1 MKTSQKQFTELF
13 LLFIFLIFP
22 KIDLISIPTYHQGIR
37 IEDIVVL
44 LLFFILSYNRKIQIN
59 KEELGYNFIL
69 YFFIFLFSCAVASVY
84 FPQRMVVIMRYL
96 EYIIIIIYFN
106 RYSINTDSI
115 YKILRIYLLLNLIA
129 VILQQLNMLGELSS
143 LGYEAPA
150 NKTDDRPTGLTG
162 GPWELANC
170 SAIIF
175 FCLLMDQKQSVQLK
189 LIFSIIS
196 IFLIFITSSRTVMV
210 AMFVALSIYS
220 FQNYINRSKVI
231 FIFLL
236 LVVIAGVSYVTLSE
250 LEINTVYKG
259 IPNLVKE
266 SIVNQKIPP
275 LLELDGK
282 LWSLAYR
289 LKFWLWYY
297 EMYSTNLVTYI
308 FGIGAVGMYTES
320 AFLRVLFGTGIV
332 GFIFVLY
339 SMRKIHLFMLSFLL
353 ISGLTLDLM
362 MSFKIFFIVFIYF
375 YLINKRAYE
384 NRN

>member
-1 MKTSQKQFTELF
+1 M
-13 LLFIFLIFP
+13 
-22 KIDLISIPTYHQGIR
+22 
-37 IEDIVVL
+37 
-44 LLFFILSYNRKIQIN
+44 
-59 KEELGYNFIL
+59 
-69 YFFIFLFSCAVASVY
+69 Y

-196 IFLIFITSSRTVMV
+196 IFLIFITSSRTVIV